1 MPESQQGSSQSV
13 ETTAQFGKGDEGM
26 AKRWLAEIKMYE
38 GEVRDWS
45 KRNDKIIKRYRNERS
60 SNEAAL
66 NSNAARGFAM
76 FWANVQTL
84 QPTILANPPKA
95 NVTRRFKD
103 DDPVAR
109 VASQIAE
116 RCLDF
121 FIDQEGYYDTLKCA
135 RDDYLLVAQGTIW
148 ARYVPRFSEI
158 RVPLQVSDNPS
169 QYQDEDGNKYDKG
182 DIQEDEQGAYTM
194 DRDLDSEECCQDY
207 VNWKDF
213 LRTPG
218 ARTWAEVT
226 WVGRRAYMDRDAL
239 IDRFGPEKGKAV
251 TLDHEPPKGEW
262 GDKEEKQFFKKGTI
276 YEIWDKASR
285 CVYWV
290 AKNSSMPG
298 LLDKRDDPLKIN
310 GFFPCPKPM
319 LGTVTTDKF
328 QPVPDFLMYQD
339 QAQEMDVLTQRIY
352 KLIESIKV
360 KGLFAANIP
369 EFQKLLEDADE
380 LDMTPVDQSILA
392 MIGGDMSKSVWFWPI
407 DIMVAA
413 LNELITARNVVKQD
427 AYEITGLSDI
437 IRGATDPNETLG
449 AQELKVQSGS
459 IRVRDRQQEM
469 ARFIRDGLRIAF
481 DIIFNQFSVDTIK
494 EMCDFANIKE
504 ANQPY
509 EPDKPMMGH
518 NGGPSLEMPA
528 QGMPSGAPGV
538 PQAPMGQ
545 PAPMPG
551 GPTPM
556 PGMLPGV
563 PQGIPMQPQLP
574 PPPMVGDLAIALLQD
589 RAKRQF
595 RIDIETD
602 STIEIDQNAEKAARS
617 EFVTAVGGF
626 IEQAS
631 PVLAQAPEF
640 IPMFGEMLL
649 FAVRGFKAGDQLENV
664 IEKTMESLKKRAE
677 QQAANPQPNPD
688 QVVAQEKTKQI
699 QLQGQ
704 IAQQKAQAEGQR
716 DQVELQNDQTRMQME
731 QQQAQAELEH
741 DREKMR
747 LEIEKMV
754 MEIMAIKE
762 KANLER
768 QVAQD
773 HAVQEQQIGAMK
785 VDQAREMGSMKTE
798 QAKEMGAI
806 KAEQAAKPKP
816 TNGAQK

>member
-1 MPESQQGSSQSV
+1 MAEAQQGSSQSV

-26 AKRWLAEIKMYE
+26 AKRWLAEIKMFE
-38 GEVRDWS
+38 GEIRDWS
-45 KRNDKIIKRYRNERS
+45 KRNDKIIKRYRNERYS
-60 SNEAAL
+60 DQAATNV
-66 NSNAARGFAM
+66 NSARGFAM

-109 VASQIAE
+109 VAAQIAE
-116 RCLDF
+116 RSLDF
-121 FIDQEGYYDTLKCA
+121 FIDQMGYYDTLKNA
-135 RDDYLLVAQGTIW
+135 RDDYLLVAQGSIW
-148 ARYVPRFSEI
+148 ARYVPKFSEV
-158 RVPLQVSDNPS
+158 RVPLQVSDNPA
-169 QYQDEDGNKYDKG
+169 QYQDEDGNTYESG
-182 DIQEDEQGAYTM
+182 DIQEDEEGAYTM
-194 DRDLDSEECCQDY
+194 DRALDSEECCQDY

-218 ARTWAEVT
+218 ARTWSEVT

-239 IDRFGPEKGKAV
+239 IDRFGEKKGKAV
-251 TLDHEPPKGEW
+251 SLDHEPPKGEW
-262 GDKEEKQFFKKGTI
+262 GDKEEKQFFKKATV

-285 CVYWV
+285 CVYWL
-290 AKNSSMPG
+290 AKNSADPG
-298 LLDKRDDPLKIN
+298 LLDKREDPLKIN

-369 EFQKLLEDADE
+369 EFQKLLADADE

-413 LNELITARNVVKQD
+413 LNELIAARNVVKQD

-481 DIIFNQFSVDTIK
+481 DIIFNQFSVETIK

-504 ANQPY
+504 ANEPY
-509 EPDKPMMGH
+509 QPDKAMMGH
-518 NGGPSLEMPA
+518 NGGPPLMPE
-528 QGMPSGAPGV
+528 QGMPPGAPGA
-538 PQAPMGQ
+538 PPMAPMGSQ
-545 PAPMPG
+545 PMPG
-551 GPTPM
+551 GPSPM
-556 PGMLPGV
+556 MPGV
-563 PQGIPMQPQLP
+563 PQGIPIP
-574 PPPMVGDLAIALLQD
+574 PPPLVGDLAIALLQD
-589 RAKRQF
+589 KNKRQF

-626 IEQAS
+626 IEQAA
-631 PVLAQAPEF
+631 PTLAQAPEF

-664 IEKTMESLKKRAE
+664 IEKAMEALQKRAE
-677 QQAANPQPNPD
+677 QQAANPAPD
-688 QVVAQEKTKQI
+688 PEMMKAQAEAKALEQKSQIESTKAQQEGQVAQQSAALESQARQQEVQADGARMQFEQQLEAERARNELALGEMDKQLKQI
-699 QLQGQ
+699 QLL
-704 IAQQKAQAEGQR
+704 IEGMK
-716 DQVELQNDQTRMQME
+716 L
-731 QQQAQAELEH
+731 QQAQAG
-741 DREKMR
+741 
-747 LEIEKMV
+747 IET
-754 MEIMAIKE
+754 
-762 KANLER
+762 ANAGVE
-768 QVAQD
+768 VAN
-773 HAVQEQQIGAMK
+773 
-785 VDQAREMGSMKTE
+785 AR
-798 QAKEMGAI
+798 AKEA
-806 KAEQAAKPKP
+806 KKPKP
-816 TNGAQK
+816 ANGAT

>member
-1 MPESQQGSSQSV
+1 MADSQQGSSQSV
-13 ETTAQFGKGDEGM
+13 ETVAQFGKGDDGM

-38 GEVRDWS
+38 SEIRDWS
-45 KRNDKIIKRYRNERS
+45 KRNDKIVKRYRNERS
-60 SNEAAL
+60 SNEAAIT
-66 NSNAARGFAM
+66 SVHARGFAM

-109 VASQIAE
+109 VASEIAE

-121 FIDQEGYYDTLKCA
+121 FIDQDGYYDTLKNA
-135 RDDYLLVAQGTIW
+135 RDDYLLVSQGSIW
-148 ARYVPRFSEI
+148 ARYVPKFSEQRI
-158 RVPLQVSDNPS
+158 PLQVTDNAA
-169 QYQDEDGNKYDKG
+169 QYADEDGNKYEAD
-182 DIQEDEQGAYTM
+182 DVETDDEGLYVM
-194 DRDLDSEECCQDY
+194 DRALDSEEVCQDY

-239 IDRFGPEKGKAV
+239 IDRFGKEKGKAV

-262 GDKEEKQFFKKGTI
+262 GDKEEKQFFKKGTV

-290 AKNSSMPG
+290 AKNSSLPG
-298 LLDKRDDPLKIN
+298 LLDKREDPLKIK

-360 KGLFAANIP
+360 KGLYAGNIP
-369 EFQKLLEDADE
+369 EFHKLLADADE

-407 DIMVAA
+407 DMMVAA
-413 LNELITARNVVKQD
+413 LNELIAARNVVKQD

-437 IRGATDPNETLG
+437 IRGATDPKETLG
-449 AQELKVQSGS
+449 AQQLKVQSGS

-504 ANQPY
+504 ANEPHQP
-509 EPDKPMMGH
+509 KPMMGH
-518 NGGPSLEMPA
+518 NGGPPMPA
-528 QGMPSGAPGV
+528 APSPQVQPPPGV
-538 PQAPMGQ
+538 PGIP
-545 PAPMPG
+545 PMPG
-551 GPTPM
+551 PQAAPGGAPPM
-556 PGMLPGV
+556 MPGV
-563 PQGIPMQPQLP
+563 PQGIPMQPPMP
-574 PPPMVGDLAIALLQD
+574 PPPLVGDLAIALLQD
-589 RAKRQF
+589 QAKRQF

-617 EFVTAVGGF
+617 EFVTSVGAF
-626 IEQAS
+626 IEQAA

-664 IEKTMESLKKRAE
+664 IEKAMEALQKRAE
-677 QQAANPQPNPD
+677 QQASQPPPPD
-688 QVVAQEKTKQI
+688 PEMVKAQAAAEALKQKTQADMARGQQQAQSEQQSAQLEAQARQQEVQAQGQKTQMEMQVEAMRADNERMMGAMELQLKQI
-699 QLQGQ
+699 QLLIENKKLEQADAG
-704 IAQQKAQAEGQR
+704 IATAQAG
-716 DQVELQNDQTRMQME
+716 VE
-731 QQQAQAELEH
+731 
-741 DREKMR
+741 
-747 LEIEKMV
+747 V
-754 MEIMAIKE
+754 
-762 KANLER
+762 AN
-768 QVAQD
+768 
-773 HAVQEQQIGAMK
+773 
-785 VDQAREMGSMKTE
+785 ARATE
-798 QAKEMGAI
+798 AK
-806 KAEQAAKPKP
+806 KPKP
-816 TNGAQK
+816 VNGGA

>member
-26 AKRWLAEIKMYE
+26 AKRWLAEVKMYE

-45 KRNDKIIKRYRNERS
+45 KRNDKIIKRYRNERA

-66 NSNAARGFAM
+66 NSNRNRGFAM

-121 FIDQEGYYDTLKCA
+121 FIDQEGYYDTLKNA

-148 ARYVPRFSEI
+148 ARYVPKFSDM
-158 RVPLQVSDNPS
+158 RVSLQVTDNAA
-169 QYQDEDGNKYDKG
+169 QYADGQGNKYDA
-182 DIQEDEQGAYTM
+182 EDVETDDDGAYIM
-194 DRDLDSEECCQDY
+194 DRSLDSEEVCQDY

-226 WVGRRAYMDRDAL
+226 WVGRRAYMDREAL
-239 IDRFGPEKGKAV
+239 IERFGEEKGKAV
-251 TLDHEPPKGEW
+251 SLDHEPPKGEW
-262 GDKEEKQFFKKGTI
+262 GDKDEKAFFKKGTV
-276 YEIWDKASR
+276 YEIWDKISR
-285 CVYWV
+285 CVYWI
-290 AKNSSMPG
+290 AKNSSRPG
-298 LLDKRDDPLKIN
+298 LLDKREDPLKIK

-369 EFQKLLEDADE
+369 EFQKLLADADE

-407 DIMVAA
+407 DMMVAA
-413 LNELITARNVVKQD
+413 LNELIAARNVVKQD

-504 ANQPY
+504 ANEPY
-509 EPDKPMMGH
+509 QPDKPMMGH
-518 NGGPSLEMPA
+518 NGGPPMDQMPA
-528 QGMPSGAPGV
+528 QGMAPGV
-538 PQAPMGQ
+538 SPQ
-545 PAPMPG
+545 G
-551 GPTPM
+551 GPVPPPGAPSPM
-556 PGMLPGV
+556 
-563 PQGIPMQPQLP
+563 MQPQLP
-574 PPPMVGDLAIALLQD
+574 PPPLVGDLAIALLQD
-589 RAKRQF
+589 KAKRQF

-626 IEQAS
+626 IEQAA

-664 IEKTMESLKKRAE
+664 IEKAMESLKKRAE
-677 QQAANPQPNPD
+677 QQAANPQPDPEMIKAQAEARAREGEAQIEAQKAEREALAEQRSAAVEATARQQEVAAEGERTRMEMALEGFRAENERKLGEMD
-688 QVVAQEKTKQI
+688 VVLKQI
-699 QLQGQ
+699 QLLIEKQKLAQGQ
-704 IAQQKAQAEGQR
+704 AGIATAQAGAE
-716 DQVELQNDQTRMQME
+716 T
-731 QQQAQAELEH
+731 AQA
-741 DREKMR
+741 R
-747 LEIEKMV
+747 
-754 MEIMAIKE
+754 
-762 KANLER
+762 
-768 QVAQD
+768 
-773 HAVQEQQIGAMK
+773 
-785 VDQAREMGSMKTE
+785 
-798 QAKEMGAI
+798 AKEAKKPQPNGGA
-806 KAEQAAKPKP
+806 
-816 TNGAQK
+816 